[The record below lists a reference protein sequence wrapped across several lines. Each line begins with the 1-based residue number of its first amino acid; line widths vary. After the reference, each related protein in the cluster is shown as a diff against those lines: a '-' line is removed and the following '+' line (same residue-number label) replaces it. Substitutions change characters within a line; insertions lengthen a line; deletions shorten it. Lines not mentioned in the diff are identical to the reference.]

1 MWVSRERTKV
11 ATRDRFAG
19 LDGALD
25 ARVPSNDDPACAR
38 DVCATAGSELPNM
51 QPGSMP
57 RRPDGTGSSSRSR
70 VARVAAVGLW
80 AVACASPEVQL
91 VPAPEWPA
99 PAARGAF
106 VGVFD
111 ADGALTVY
119 PHTPDGATPLAWV
132 PLVEPLR
139 VAAGVV
145 DAVDAT
151 LSPGGATWLPA
162 REGSDG
168 FTVALEVWRWE
179 GQWVSS
185 KLSARFAS
193 STPGCPSFRVE
204 RVGGELETSTTA
216 SRRLTVL
223 TGGAVAV
230 TPEDWRA
237 PPDPSHQVWTAA
249 GLGSSVKGSAPLWS
263 CAARGQRLF
272 IDHSGPARLFD
283 DARPWPPTDDPGPTI
298 LRPPAGVTLLGPCVA
313 LSEGWGAV
321 TVDGRGFVRLAEG
334 ASVRGA
340 NPPPDGLTTAT
351 ALAVTRD
358 DTPIAY
364 FPDGEGGR
372 FAAYPADDRTLA
384 AVELLRARGLVELD
398 QELIAWGRDGDLARL
413 VVEPR
418 AALRWVERPTRLT
431 GVLLSRL
438 FAYRGGLLAL
448 TTTGHLPFET
458 AGGAICAAGRL
469 PRTLGTAVVE
479 GVVVGDDVRIVVSEV
494 VGDTRRFE
502 YYSLIRE

>member
-1 MWVSRERTKV
+1 MLAPRGVVKGSGARCLV
-11 ATRDRFAG
+11 AWTTTF
-19 LDGALD
+19 
-25 ARVPSNDDPACAR
+25 S
-38 DVCATAGSELPNM
+38 
-51 QPGSMP
+51 
-57 RRPDGTGSSSRSR
+57 
-70 VARVAAVGLW
+70 LW
-80 AVACASPEVQL
+80 AAACTPPEAQL
-91 VPAPEWPA
+91 VAAPEWPA

-106 VGVFD
+106 VGIFD

-119 PHTPDGATPLAWV
+119 PRTPDGATPLAWV
-132 PLVEPLR
+132 PLTDPLL

-151 LSPGGATWLPA
+151 LPPGGVTWLPA
-162 REGSDG
+162 REGADG
-168 FTVALEVWRWE
+168 FTVALDVWRWE
-179 GQWVSS
+179 GRWVSS
-185 KLSARFAS
+185 ELTARFAS

-204 RVGGELETSTTA
+204 SVGVELEASTTA

-223 TGGAVAV
+223 TGGAVASI
-230 TPEDWRA
+230 PEDWRQ
-237 PPDPSHQVWTAA
+237 PPAPSHRVWTAA
-249 GLGSSVKGSAPLWS
+249 GLGPSVAGAAPLWS
-263 CAARGQRLF
+263 CAARGQRVFTDRTGRATL
-272 IDHSGPARLFD
+272 LD
-283 DARPWPPTDDPGPTI
+283 DAAPWPPGDDPSPTV
-298 LRPPAGVTLLGPCVA
+298 LRTPAGVTQLGPCVA
-313 LSEGWGAV
+313 LSQGWGAL
-321 TVDGRGFVRLAEG
+321 TSDGLGFVRLVEG

-340 NPPPDGLTTAT
+340 NPPPDGRTTAT

-358 DTPIAY
+358 DTPVAY

-384 AVELLRARGLVELD
+384 TVELSRARGLVELD
-398 QELIAWGRDGDLARL
+398 QELIAWSRDGDLARL

-469 PRTLGTAVVE
+469 PRALGTAVVE
-479 GVVVGDDVRIVVSEV
+479 GVVVGDDLRLVVSEV
-494 VGDTRRFE
+494 VGNARRFE
-502 YYSLIRE
+502 YYTLTRE